1 MQDSAPEPAVKLI
14 REELPIL
21 QPLPRQA
28 VPKAGHS
35 IHVWGARDGAAL
47 SAPLLVQ
54 VRLQGLDPGA
64 QTHRYH
70 QNHGVGRVPKQGVL
84 GPWGR
89 LQCRVI
95 C

>member
-14 REELPIL
+14 REEPIL

-28 VPKAGHS
+28 VPKADHS
-35 IHVWGARDGAAL
+35 IRVWGARDRAAL

-64 QTHRYH
+64 QTHRHYQH
-70 QNHGVGRVPKQGVL
+70 HGVGRIPKRQVL

-89 LQCRVI
+89 WEYYVI